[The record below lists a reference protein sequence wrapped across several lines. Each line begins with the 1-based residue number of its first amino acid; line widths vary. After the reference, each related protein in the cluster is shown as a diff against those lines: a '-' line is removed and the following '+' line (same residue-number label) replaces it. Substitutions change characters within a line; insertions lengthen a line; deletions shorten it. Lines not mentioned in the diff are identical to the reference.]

1 MSGVESSDSVNRKNA
16 TWGQAFMLLK
26 MTATLPSEG
35 KPVSIIIDCI
45 LFSSSTHNIPPFNIT
60 SLLHYATIFTSIMRP
75 SLHHNYSK
83 LILFILRML
92 WSRNIYRF
100 CVA

>member
-60 SLLHYATIFTSIMRP
+60 SLLHYATIFTSIIRYVYITIIV
-75 SLHHNYSK
+75 SL
-83 LILFILRML
+83 
-92 WSRNIYRF
+92 F
-100 CVA
+100 CLY